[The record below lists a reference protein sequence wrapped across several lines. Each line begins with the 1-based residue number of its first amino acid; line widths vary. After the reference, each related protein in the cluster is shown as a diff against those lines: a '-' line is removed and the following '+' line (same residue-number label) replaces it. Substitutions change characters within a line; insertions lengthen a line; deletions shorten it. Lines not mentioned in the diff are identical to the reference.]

1 MDSFRFELTETA
13 DDGEQQM
20 LSGKGLPGEELV
32 KVSRVM
38 PHGFASNAPAGSHGL
53 GVAVNG
59 RRDEVVV
66 LGLEASTHRPR
77 NLPAGASAIYNAF
90 AIVWKFL
97 AGKVDLD
104 HGGKNHHARA
114 VGKYKVE
121 ASDWIQFDG
130 DAVYLG
136 KPPYFRVMTEGGPSQ
151 HVYAGI
157 SPSAPNTPTG
167 SV

>member
-1 MDSFRFELTETA
+1 MDTFRFELTET
-13 DDGEQQM
+13 DDSGEQQS
-20 LSGKGLPGEELV
+20 LGGKGLPGEEFA
-32 KVSRVM
+32 KVVRVM

-66 LGLEASTHRPR
+66 VGLEKADMRPKG
-77 NLPAGASAIYNAF
+77 LPIGAAAVYAF
-90 AIVWKFL
+90 GLVWRFL
-97 AGKVDLD
+97 TGKVDLD
-104 HGGKNHHARA
+104 HAGKNHHARA